1 MESDNPWLSW
11 TYVQNNWAVLVA
23 AGLEHLY
30 ITVASLALGI
40 VLAIPLTLV
49 ARRHAPWAPSLLSG
63 SALLYT
69 IPSLALIS
77 ALWPLF
83 GLTSL
88 TVIVALAL
96 YALLILLRGAL
107 LGFDGVAA
115 DVVDAARGMG
125 MSDREI
131 MRSVE
136 FPLALP
142 AILSGLRVAT
152 VSTVG
157 LVTVGALVGHG
168 GFGTLILGGLNE
180 NFYHAKIFTATIACV
195 ALALIL
201 DFALRWLESGLTPW
215 SRAAS

>member
-1 MESDNPWLSW
+1 M
-11 TYVQNNWAVLVA
+11 
-23 AGLEHLY
+23 
-30 ITVASLALGI
+30 ALGI
-40 VLAIPLTLV
+40 VMAVPLTLL

-63 SALLYT
+63 SGILYT

-83 GLTSL
+83 GLTNL

-107 LGFDGVAA
+107 LGLDEVPA

-131 MRSVE
+131 MVSVE

-142 AILSGLRVAT
+142 TILSGLRVAT

-180 NFYHAKIFTATIACV
+180 NFYHAKIFTATIAYV

-201 DFALRWLESGLTPW
+201 DFALRALERGLTPW
-215 SRAAS
+215 AKVAV

>member
-1 MESDNPWLSW
+1 M
-11 TYVQNNWAVLVA
+11 
-23 AGLEHLY
+23 
-30 ITVASLALGI
+30 ALGI
-40 VLAIPLTLV
+40 VMAVPLTLL

-63 SALLYT
+63 SGILYT

-83 GLTSL
+83 GLTNL

-107 LGFDGVAA
+107 LGLDEVPA

-131 MRSVE
+131 MVSVE

-142 AILSGLRVAT
+142 TILSGLRVAT

-201 DFALRWLESGLTPW
+201 DFALRALERGLTPW
-215 SRAAS
+215 AKVAV

>member
-1 MESDNPWLSW
+1 MESANPWLSW
-11 TYVQNNWAVLVA
+11 SYVQDNSAALVS
-23 AGLEHLY
+23 AGIEHLW
-30 ITVASLALGI
+30 ITVASMALGI
-40 VLAIPLTLV
+40 VMAVPLTLL

-63 SALLYT
+63 SGILYT

-83 GLTSL
+83 GLTNL

-107 LGFDGVAA
+107 LGLDEVPA

-131 MRSVE
+131 MVSVE

-142 AILSGLRVAT
+142 TILSGLRVAT

-201 DFALRWLESGLTPW
+201 DFALRALERGLTPW
-215 SRAAS
+215 AKVAV

>member
-1 MESDNPWLSW
+1 MESDNPWLSL

-40 VLAIPLTLV
+40 VLAIPLTWI

-63 SALLYT
+63 SAILYT

-83 GLTSL
+83 GLTSV

-107 LGFDGVAA
+107 LGFDGVAS

>member
-1 MESDNPWLSW
+1 MDTSNPWLSW
-11 TYVQNNWAVLVA
+11 SYVHDNSAALVS
-23 AGLEHLY
+23 AGVEHLW

-40 VLAIPLTLV
+40 VMAVPLTLV
-49 ARRHAPWAPSLLSG
+49 ARRHAAWAPSLLSG
-63 SALLYT
+63 SGILYT

-77 ALWPLF
+77 ALWPLC
-83 GLTSL
+83 GLTNL
-88 TVIVALAL
+88 TVSIALAL

-107 LGFDGVAA
+107 LGLDEVPA

-131 MRSVE
+131 MVSVE

-142 AILSGLRVAT
+142 TILSGLRVAT

-168 GFGTLILGGLNE
+168 GFGTLILAGLNE

-195 ALALIL
+195 AIALIL
-201 DFALRWLESGLTPW
+201 DFALRAFERVLTPW
-215 SRAAS
+215 IKGAS

>member
-11 TYVQNNWAVLVA
+11 SYVQNNWAVLVA

-40 VLAIPLTLV
+40 VLAIPLTWV

-63 SALLYT
+63 SAILYT

-125 MSDREI
+125 MSDREL